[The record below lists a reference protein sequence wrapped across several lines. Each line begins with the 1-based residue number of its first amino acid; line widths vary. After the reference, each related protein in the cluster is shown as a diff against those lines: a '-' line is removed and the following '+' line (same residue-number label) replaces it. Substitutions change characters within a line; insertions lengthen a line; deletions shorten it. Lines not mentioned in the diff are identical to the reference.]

1 MTLFGLLNINKPR
14 GETSRWV
21 DDQVKWLVHPAKV
34 GHAGTLD
41 PLASGVLL
49 VCIGQA
55 TRLMGYLQQ
64 SPKSYRAE
72 FLLGQTSS
80 TEDIHG
86 ELIEIVDPPQ
96 PTRAEIEKTAQRF
109 VGEIQQR
116 PPVFSAL
123 KVGGRPAYK
132 FARKG
137 QAVELAP
144 RPVTIHRL
152 ELIEYEYP
160 RLVLDIDCSSGTYIR
175 SLGRDLAESLG
186 TGAVMS
192 ALVRTAIG
200 NFRVAESI
208 DVTTL
213 TRENLAD
220 YLLHARRA
228 VEHLPAITLDEAQLQ
243 RIARGQFIPLPD
255 EQQSSGNRPG
265 VCRA

>member
-1 MTLFGLLNINKPR
+1 M
-14 GETSRWV
+14 
-21 DDQVKWLVHPAKV
+21 
-34 GHAGTLD
+34 
-41 PLASGVLL
+41 
-49 VCIGQA
+49 
-55 TRLMGYLQQ
+55 
-64 SPKSYRAE
+64 
-72 FLLGQTSS
+72 
-80 TEDIHG
+80 
-86 ELIEIVDPPQ
+86 
-96 PTRAEIEKTAQRF
+96 
-109 VGEIQQR
+109 
-116 PPVFSAL
+116 FSAL

-152 ELIEYEYP
+152 ELIDCEYP
-160 RLVLDIDCSSGTYIR
+160 RLVVDVDCSSGTYIR

-255 EQQSSGNRPG
+255 ESNPAEIGQEFAAFDDRGNLVAILHRRDDGQLGP
-265 VCRA
+265 RLNFSNS